1 VRRAYNHAQYMAER
15 HDLMQWWSDYLD
27 EQQEKASQIAMPR
40 FMPPKYLGAAWNAG
54 QQKSP
59 KALIFGAFLG
69 TAWSC
74 VYVFW

>member
-1 VRRAYNHAQYMAER
+1 MITLER
-15 HDLMQWWSDYLD
+15 W
-27 EQQEKASQIAMPR
+27 
-40 FMPPKYLGAAWNAG
+40 LGAAWGAG

-74 VYVFW
+74 VHVFW